1 MIVDSV
7 VPDEDRSCV
16 DPRQVDPINSVADAI
31 GAFVIKGRRAE
42 KLALVTVRL
51 QG

>member
-7 VPDEDRSCV
+7 VPDEDRSV
-16 DPRQVDPINSVADAI
+16 GPRHVDPINSVADAI
-31 GAFVIKGRRAE
+31 EVFVIKGRRAE